1 MKKHLLKSL
10 LALALV
16 LITGNVWGETIPQT
30 STFAEKQFS
39 ELADGD
45 VVIFASSKKIAM
57 SNATQTTGK
66 PNQIGISI
74 SGTGNSLAITPETGD
89 LAGIAWSI
97 KAVDNGFTF
106 YQYGSTS
113 NRLCITVTN
122 SNTAAKVTDANSSY
136 TTMCMGSDGKNMQFY
151 GATRFLGCYTSGS
164 DWRTY
169 NTEGATNYGG
179 TTTKFYVLNP
189 ATPST
194 DPSISADNVTIEADA
209 TSGEIAYTITNP
221 VDGQNVTASTT
232 TDWISDFQYG
242 DGTVTFTTAANTG
255 AEREGVITLSY
266 EGANDKEVTVTQKKA
281 TTFAS
286 LEALVAAGEPT
297 TAGETVT
304 VTLADE
310 VITKFYTSSTDATKR
325 NGVYLQAG
333 SKEIEI
339 YCSNVPNSWIEG
351 GTISGTLENCTWKN
365 YNGTW
370 ELCPGNWNE
379 LTYSAPQTY
388 TITIDENIANGTV
401 SANATEAA
409 AGVEV
414 TLTVTPEN
422 HYLLDALTVT
432 DASSN
437 LVTVTDNKFMMPAS
451 NVTISAEFVEKTK
464 YQVIYANTQGF
475 EMVYE
480 GEKANVPVLESLR
493 GWDFAGWTTALNYT
507 ASTTAPTL
515 FDGTVTGNT
524 TLVAVYKK
532 TEAGVGNPEWR
543 KVTSEPADWSGKY
556 LIVFEGDVVNDVTV
570 TPKAF
575 NGSLTTLDVTNN
587 GLDVTI
593 SDNVIAINSDN
604 EDAYFTIA
612 KSGTGYS
619 ITSESGCTIGNV
631 LNTKGE
637 AQNALKTGDYV
648 NSISLEDD
656 NSVKIGCASSTL
668 QFNANSDQLRFRYFK
683 SINQKPIYLY
693 KYVTGDATT
702 YSLYP
707 SYTVNISS
715 VGFATFYCK
724 KAVTIPE
731 GVTAYYAAYEN
742 KTITLNQVQGEV
754 IHQGEGVVLKGEE
767 GSYEFVPTS
776 DVMEDAPN
784 NALFGKEVESEYADL
799 VDDDT
804 YVYTLNVG
812 SNGVSFYHMA
822 ESSSLAANRA
832 YMLIPVA
839 DFEDGAE
846 TIGFR
851 FGDATQI
858 ENVNAAKAD
867 KYFDLMGREVL
878 NPAGGIYILNGKKV
892 LIK

>member
-16 LITGNVWGETIPQT
+16 LITGNAWGENQTLKFDVSKNPGSWPTTNSTTLTDYTYSLNDVDYTFGLKNVKCNPGYLMLT
-30 STFAEKQFS
+30 STAV
-39 ELADGD
+39 LGLPAIDGYKLTK
-45 VVIFASSKKIAM
+45 VVAKNSSGCSTSTKVGVSSSSSSASY
-57 SNATQTTGK
+57 
-66 PNQIGISI
+66 I
-74 SGTGNSLAITPETGD
+74 SGGAIQDWTKT
-89 LAGIAWSI
+89 S
-97 KAVDNGFTF
+97 
-106 YQYGSTS
+106 STYTYNLS
-113 NRLCITVTN
+113 STAENTAYYLYVTN
-122 SNTAAKVTDANSSY
+122 KNAQIISLELTYELCSVQPLINAN
-136 TTMCMGSDGKNMQFY
+136 
-151 GATRFLGCYTSGS
+151 
-164 DWRTY
+164 
-169 NTEGATNYGG
+169 
-179 TTTKFYVLNP
+179 
-189 ATPST
+189 
-194 DPSISADNVTIEADA
+194 NVTINADA

-221 VDGQNVTASTT
+221 VDGQSVTASTAA
-232 TDWISDFQYG
+232 DWISDFQYG

-266 EGANDKEVTVTQKKA
+266 EGANDKDVTVTQKKA

-297 TAGETVT
+297 TGGETVT
-304 VTLADE
+304 VTFTDE
-310 VITKFYTSSTDATKR
+310 VITKLYVSGQYT
-325 NGVYLQAG
+325 NGIGLMAG
-333 SKEIEI
+333 DKEIEI
-339 YCSNVPNSWIEG
+339 YCKDVPEEWVVG
-351 GTISGTLENCTWKN
+351 GTVSATLTCPWKK
-365 YNGTW
+365 YNTTW
-370 ELCPGNWNE
+370 ELCPNSWDE
-379 LTYSAPQTY
+379 LSYTAPQTFSV
-388 TITIDENIANGTV
+388 IIDDEIANGAI
-401 SANATEAA
+401 SASATEVA
-409 AGVEV
+409 AGIDV
-414 TLTVTPEN
+414 TLTITPDE
-422 HYLLDALTVT
+422 HYQLTTLTVT

-437 LVTVTDNKFMMPAS
+437 PVTVIDNKFTMPAS

-532 TEAGVGNPEWR
+532 TVG
-543 KVTSEPADWSGKY
+543 SGE
-556 LIVFEGDVVNDVTV
+556 VS
-570 TPKAF
+570 A
-575 NGSLTTLDVTNN
+575 SLTNNDINNISGTYATSSVTNDFGTWN
-587 GLDVTI
+587 YNACRQG
-593 SDNVIAINSDN
+593 NVSSDN
-604 EDAYFTIA
+604 EYFLQIRSNATVSYLQIPEMPGEITSIVLEKVCNTSKGKYTGNIYFRTEKSKDANAIVTATSNEALEDITLNIP
-612 KSGTGYS
+612 TGY
-619 ITSESGCTIGNV
+619 
-631 LNTKGE
+631 
-637 AQNALKTGDYV
+637 KTGYIMSSGACRIYSVTV
-648 NSISLEDD
+648 N
-656 NSVKIGCASSTL
+656 
-668 QFNANSDQLRFRYFK
+668 
-683 SINQKPIYLY
+683 Y
-693 KYVTGDATT
+693 KVGTTT

-799 VDDDT
+799 VDDDK

-858 ENVNAAKAD
+858 ENVNAVEAG

-892 LIK
+892 LVK

>member
-16 LITGNVWGETIPQT
+16 LITGNAWGETYSLTPN
-30 STFAEKQFS
+30 S
-39 ELADGD
+39 
-45 VVIFASSKKIAM
+45 AS
-57 SNATQTTGK
+57 
-66 PNQIGISI
+66 
-74 SGTGNSLAITPETGD
+74 TGNSATAYVTSAYSFTYKDVSWSFNQWNPSTLQVKTNQSSAGSEFNFKNTTAFPGKITKVVITFSALTVSNASGLCFVGGTSEITSLSGGTAGTWNSTSKTLTWTPTGD
-89 LAGIAWSI
+89 CTYFA
-97 KAVDNGFTF
+97 F
-106 YQYGSTS
+106 YQNGKVASG
-113 NRLCITVTN
+113 TN
-122 SNTAAKVTDANSSY
+122 K
-136 TTMCMGSDGKNMQFY
+136 
-151 GATRFLGCYTSGS
+151 L
-164 DWRTY
+164 
-169 NTEGATNYGG
+169 ATNDAIVVTY
-179 TTTKFYVLNP
+179 
-189 ATPST
+189 AST
-194 DPSISADNVTIEADA
+194 DPSISADDITIEADA

-221 VDGQNVTASTT
+221 VDGQSVTASTAA
-232 TDWISDFQYG
+232 DWISDFQYG

-255 AEREGVITLSY
+255 AEREGIITLSY
-266 EGANDKEVTVTQKKA
+266 EGANNKAVTVTQKKA

-304 VTLADE
+304 VTFTDE
-310 VITKFYTSSTDATKR
+310 VITKLYVSGQYT
-325 NGVYLQAG
+325 NGIGLMAG
-333 SKEIEI
+333 DKEIEI
-339 YCSNVPNSWIEG
+339 YCKDVPEEWVVG
-351 GTISGTLENCTWKN
+351 GTVSATLTCPWKK
-365 YNGTW
+365 YNTTW
-370 ELCPGNWNE
+370 ELCPNSWDE
-379 LTYSAPQTY
+379 LSYTAPQTFSV
-388 TITIDENIANGTV
+388 IIDDEIANGAI
-401 SANATEAA
+401 SASATEVA
-409 AGVEV
+409 AGIDV
-414 TLTVTPEN
+414 TLTITPDE
-422 HYLLDALTVT
+422 HYQLTTLTVT

-437 LVTVTDNKFMMPAS
+437 PVTVIDNKFTMPAS
-451 NVTISAEFVEKTK
+451 DVTVSAEFVEKTK
-464 YQVIYANTQGF
+464 YSVTYANTQGY

-493 GWDFAGWTTALNYT
+493 GWDFAGWTTTLNYT

-532 TEAGVGNPEWR
+532 TVGSGEVSASLTNDDMKEIAGSYDTSSVTNDYGTWNYNACYQGNVKSDGEYFLQIRNNEIVSYLQIPEMPGEITSIVLE
-543 KVTSEPADWSGKY
+543 KVCNTSKGKY
-556 LIVFEGDVVNDVTV
+556 TGNIYFRTEKSNDANAIVTATSNEALEDITLNIPTGYKTGYIMSSGACRIYSVTV
-570 TPKAF
+570 NYKA
-575 NGSLTTLDVTNN
+575 
-587 GLDVTI
+587 
-593 SDNVIAINSDN
+593 
-604 EDAYFTIA
+604 
-612 KSGTGYS
+612 GT
-619 ITSESGCTIGNV
+619 
-631 LNTKGE
+631 
-637 AQNALKTGDYV
+637 
-648 NSISLEDD
+648 
-656 NSVKIGCASSTL
+656 
-668 QFNANSDQLRFRYFK
+668 
-683 SINQKPIYLY
+683 
-693 KYVTGDATT
+693 TT

-832 YMLIPVA
+832 YMLIPVE
-839 DFEDGAE
+839 DFEAGAE

-858 ENVNAAKAD
+858 ENVNAVEAG

-892 LIK
+892 LVK

>member
-1 MKKHLLKSL
+1 MRKSR
-10 LALALV
+10 
-16 LITGNVWGETIPQT
+16 I
-30 STFAEKQFS
+30 
-39 ELADGD
+39 
-45 VVIFASSKKIAM
+45 
-57 SNATQTTGK
+57 
-66 PNQIGISI
+66 
-74 SGTGNSLAITPETGD
+74 
-89 LAGIAWSI
+89 
-97 KAVDNGFTF
+97 
-106 YQYGSTS
+106 
-113 NRLCITVTN
+113 
-122 SNTAAKVTDANSSY
+122 
-136 TTMCMGSDGKNMQFY
+136 
-151 GATRFLGCYTSGS
+151 
-164 DWRTY
+164 
-169 NTEGATNYGG
+169 
-179 TTTKFYVLNP
+179 
-189 ATPST
+189 
-194 DPSISADNVTIEADA
+194 
-209 TSGEIAYTITNP
+209 
-221 VDGQNVTASTT
+221 
-232 TDWISDFQYG
+232 
-242 DGTVTFTTAANTG
+242 VTFSPDEHYQLTT
-255 AEREGVITLSY
+255 
-266 EGANDKEVTVTQKKA
+266 
-281 TTFAS
+281 
-286 LEALVAAGEPT
+286 
-297 TAGETVT
+297 
-304 VTLADE
+304 
-310 VITKFYTSSTDATKR
+310 
-325 NGVYLQAG
+325 
-333 SKEIEI
+333 
-339 YCSNVPNSWIEG
+339 
-351 GTISGTLENCTWKN
+351 
-365 YNGTW
+365 
-370 ELCPGNWNE
+370 
-379 LTYSAPQTY
+379 
-388 TITIDENIANGTV
+388 
-401 SANATEAA
+401 
-409 AGVEV
+409 
-414 TLTVTPEN
+414 
-422 HYLLDALTVT
+422 LTVT

-437 LVTVTDNKFMMPAS
+437 PVTVIDNKFTMPAS

-556 LIVFEGDVVNDVTV
+556 LIVFEGAVVNDATV
-570 TPKAF
+570 SPKAF
-575 NGSLTTLDVTNN
+575 NGNLTTLDAINN
-587 GLDVTI
+587 GIGVTI
-593 SDNVIAINSDN
+593 SDNVIAVNSDN
-604 EDAYFTIA
+604 EGAYFTIA
-612 KSGTGYS
+612 KNNTGYS
-619 ITSESGCTIGNV
+619 ITSASGLTIGNEFKSGS
-631 LNTKGE
+631 TT
-637 AQNALKTGDYV
+637 QNALKAGDYV
-648 NSISLEDD
+648 NSISMTDD
-656 NSVKIGCASSTL
+656 SQVEIGCASTTL
-668 QFNANSDQLRFRYFK
+668 RFNATSNQMRFRYYGA
-683 SINQKPIYLY
+683 NQQPVYLY

-724 KAVTIPE
+724 KAVTVPE

-858 ENVNAAKAD
+858 ENVNAVEAG

>member
-16 LITGNVWGETIPQT
+16 LITGNVWGETVTYKQT
-30 STFAEKQFS
+30 S
-39 ELADGD
+39 
-45 VVIFASSKKIAM
+45 
-57 SNATQTTGK
+57 SNAASVSSGTAPTGSSVTFTNTYTTKDQLTKNSSMTYTLSGYAGFTIKSLTMSMHSNKSAGTGK
-66 PNQIGISI
+66 FSFKAGNTVLAEIASNTGFNQSAWYGSWTQSYVDVSPTLQNTNYVIKDGENVVLTISA
-74 SGTGNSLAITPETGD
+74 SVNSLFCESITIVYE
-89 LAGIAWSI
+89 A
-97 KAVDNGFTF
+97 
-106 YQYGSTS
+106 
-113 NRLCITVTN
+113 
-122 SNTAAKVTDANSSY
+122 
-136 TTMCMGSDGKNMQFY
+136 
-151 GATRFLGCYTSGS
+151 
-164 DWRTY
+164 
-169 NTEGATNYGG
+169 
-179 TTTKFYVLNP
+179 
-189 ATPST
+189 PST
-194 DPSISADNVTIEADA
+194 DPSISADDITIEADA
-209 TSGEIAYTITNP
+209 TSSEIAYTITNP
-221 VDGQNVTASTT
+221 VDGQSVTASTT

-242 DGTVTFTTAANTG
+242 DGTVTFTTATNTG

-266 EGANDKEVTVTQKKA
+266 EGANDKDVTVTQKKV

-297 TAGETVT
+297 TGGETVT
-304 VTLADE
+304 VTFTDE
-310 VITKFYTSSTDATKR
+310 VITKLYVSGQYT
-325 NGVYLQAG
+325 NGIGLMAG
-333 SKEIEI
+333 DKEIEI
-339 YCSNVPNSWIEG
+339 YCKDVPEEWVVG
-351 GTISGTLENCTWKN
+351 GTVSATLTCPWKK
-365 YNGTW
+365 YNTTW
-370 ELCPGNWNE
+370 ELCPNSWDE
-379 LTYSAPQTY
+379 LSYTAPQTFSV
-388 TITIDENIANGTV
+388 IIDDEIANGAI
-401 SANATEAA
+401 SASATEVA
-409 AGVEV
+409 AGIDV
-414 TLTVTPEN
+414 TLTITPDE
-422 HYLLDALTVT
+422 HYQLTTLTVT

-437 LVTVTDNKFMMPAS
+437 PVTVIDNKFTMPAS

-556 LIVFEGDVVNDVTV
+556 LIVFEGAVVNDATV
-570 TPKAF
+570 SPKAF
-575 NGSLTTLDVTNN
+575 NGNLTTLDAINN
-587 GLDVTI
+587 GIGVTI
-593 SDNVIAINSDN
+593 SDNVIAVNSDN
-604 EDAYFTIA
+604 EGAYFTIA
-612 KSGTGYS
+612 KNNTGYS
-619 ITSESGCTIGNV
+619 ITSASGLTIGNEFKSGS
-631 LNTKGE
+631 TT
-637 AQNALKTGDYV
+637 QNALKAGDYV
-648 NSISLEDD
+648 NSISMTDD
-656 NSVKIGCASSTL
+656 SQVEIGCASTTL
-668 QFNANSDQLRFRYFK
+668 RFNATSNQMRFRYYGA
-683 SINQKPIYLY
+683 NQQPVYLY

-724 KAVTIPE
+724 KAVTVPE

-858 ENVNAAKAD
+858 ENVNAVEAG